1 MASSGIPVVVVGL
14 GEIGQAIA
22 RGVIARSDLRLVGAV
37 DPHPELAGRPL
48 ADVLASP
55 APDQAVAASA
65 AELLREVRG
74 GVVLHAAGSRFL
86 EALPALTEA
95 VRAGASVVSTCEE
108 LAWPWLRSEEAADE
122 LDRLCEERN
131 VAVLGTGV
139 NPGFALDRLPAFL
152 GQVTGTVRHVRGL
165 RVVDASGR
173 RPALQRKIGA
183 GLTEDAFHEAAERG
197 EVGHVGLAESA
208 ALVAAGLGLPLEE
221 MEEEILP
228 LVAQEDGEP
237 LPPGPLSSFAGEGG
251 NARMGIVLRGQVAGV
266 QQTARVFDGEREV
279 VRLELVLAMGAEDP
293 RDEIELDADPPIRVL
308 VPGGIPGEPA
318 TVAAVL
324 NAVMAVTELRGLVT
338 VLDLPAG
345 R

>member
-1 MASSGIPVVVVGL
+1 MASSGIPVVVMGL
-14 GEIGQAIA
+14 GDIGQAIA
-22 RGVIARSDLRLVGAV
+22 RGVLARPELRLLGAV
-37 DPHPELAGRPL
+37 DPRPELAGKPL
-48 ADVLASP
+48 SDVLGVP
-55 APDQAVAASA
+55 TPGLAVAVGA
-65 AELLREVRG
+65 ADLLRGARG
-74 GVVLHAAGSRFL
+74 GVVLHATGSHFQ
-86 EALPALTEA
+86 EVLPQLTEA

-139 NPGFALDRLPAFL
+139 NPGFVLDRLPAFL
-152 GQVTGTVRHVRGL
+152 GQVTGPVRHVRGL

-183 GLTEDAFHEAAERG
+183 GLSEEAFHEAAERG

-208 ALVAAGLGLPLEE
+208 ALVAAGLGLPLDEVDEE
-221 MEEEILP
+221 LVP
-228 LVAQEDGEP
+228 LVAQDDQP
-237 LPPGPLSSFAGEGG
+237 AGSGAG
-251 NARMGIVLRGQVAGV
+251 AVQRGQVAGV
-266 QQTARVFDGEREV
+266 QQTARVFAAEREV
-279 VRLELVLAMGAEDP
+279 VRLELTLAMGAEDP
-293 RDEIELDADPPIRVL
+293 RDEIALDADPPVRVL
-308 VPGGIPGEPA
+308 VPGGVPGEPA

-324 NAVMAVTELRGLVT
+324 NAVSAVVELRGLVT